1 MPVRVPLA
9 LGWLAGRVV
18 VSDLTAVALI
28 CCHRRL
34 WLPEG
39 RDVSVS
45 SVCVP
50 HKGCSRVGFEGMC
63 VRACVKGS
71 FPFWMFQTDF
81 SA

>member
-28 CCHRRL
+28 CCHRQL

-45 SVCVP
+45 QCVW
-50 HKGCSRVGFEGMC
+50 HTKD
-63 VRACVKGS
+63 VRE
-71 FPFWMFQTDF
+71 
-81 SA
+81 